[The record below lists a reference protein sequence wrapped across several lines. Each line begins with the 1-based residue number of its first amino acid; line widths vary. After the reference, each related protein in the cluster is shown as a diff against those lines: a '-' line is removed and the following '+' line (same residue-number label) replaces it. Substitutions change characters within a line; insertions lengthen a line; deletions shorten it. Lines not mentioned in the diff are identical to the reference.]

1 MNDLED
7 YFRQREH
14 ETWGL
19 IRGLSRS
26 HTRDHHTLD
35 HGTPRGLPKKRSLY
49 TALTGIP
56 DLDLTNFF
64 TENGEVKENMDHPIV
79 Y

>member
-35 HGTPRGLPKKRSLY
+35 HGTPRGLPQKRSLY

-64 TENGEVKENMDHPIV
+64 TENGEVKENMDHAIV